1 MLIFRNERKRGMGS
15 KFSYKKSVFSLT
27 FLMSL
32 LSLSGCSSDPE
43 IHKEGFFEYI
53 VLEPGKYKYYGE
65 GKSIAIIGFTESGL
79 KEESIKIPGKINGI
93 PVEHLGYT
101 GADGAHSKTYIYNIE
116 VSGKDN
122 LKSIYFFDNILY
134 VNPFSY
140 DCNSSVDYGT
150 LNVFCC
156 SKNKFFRNYSEN
168 VNLYCYNLNNYSP
181 YCGYTLPNIVYSY
194 NFDCENYYSLD
205 NVINGDVLVE
215 PGEPNNDGYIF
226 SGWYTEAECIN
237 KYNFQN
243 PVNLENGE
251 HLFLYAGWK
260 N

>member
-1 MLIFRNERKRGMGS
+1 MGS
-15 KFSYKKSVFSLT
+15 KFTYKKSVFSLT
-27 FLMSL
+27 FLISL
-32 LSLSGCSSDPE
+32 LSLSGCSNEPE
-43 IHKEGFFEYI
+43 ICKEGFFEYI

-79 KEESIKIPGKINGI
+79 KEESIKIPVKINGI

-116 VSGKDN
+116 VSEKDN

-194 NFDCENYYSLD
+194 NLESDNYYFLD
-205 NVINGDVLVE
+205 NVSNGDVLT
-215 PGEPNNDGYIF
+215 PPADPNYDGYSF
-226 SGWYTEAECIN
+226 NGWFLEKECIN
-237 KYNFQN
+237 KYNFEDSISIAN
-243 PVNLENGE
+243 EE
-251 HLFLYAGWK
+251 HFFLYACWVK
-260 N
+260 EKFA